1 MILKEGG
8 QESAGARGTP
18 TTMVLWFIGT
28 DTRFEI
34 RAIVD
39 CRARP
44 TFAAFSEM
52 FRWESSA
59 YKSLVFWFGS
69 VSLTLLEDNTIAS

>member
-44 TFAAFSEM
+44 TFAAI
-52 FRWESSA
+52 FRD
-59 YKSLVFWFGS
+59 
-69 VSLTLLEDNTIAS
+69 VSLGKFGI